1 MAATFLFAM
10 NAILPI
16 VLLILLGVFLRK
28 IKMID
33 MHFNNVLIKYV
44 FRVGLPALLFYNVY
58 KIQSFDEIN
67 WDIVIYTTIATLIIF
82 TVGIVIVKI
91 FTKDDRQ
98 KGVIL
103 QTAFRSNYALLGI
116 PLAEAIGGSAALKVV
131 SLLAAFSIP
140 LANILSVIALTMFQK
155 NEFGERISIKKM
167 ILNIVSNPLI
177 IAVFLGLFALFIRS
191 LIPTNSEG
199 VPVFTLTNQLPFS
212 ISLLKMI
219 SQTASPMALIA
230 LGGQFEI
237 SVVKPLLKQIT
248 LGVSLRILIV
258 PAITMFVAYLLQ
270 DRFTGL
276 KESYPALIA
285 LYGAPVAVSSAI
297 MAQEMG
303 GDEQLAAQL
312 VIWTTT
318 LSMFTIFI
326 TIVILRS
333 AGLI

>member
-16 VLLILLGVFLRK
+16 VLLIALGVFLRK
-28 IKMID
+28 IHLID
-33 MHFNNVLIKYV
+33 QHFNNVLIKYV
-44 FRVGLPALLFYNVY
+44 FRVGLPVLLFYNVY
-58 KIQSFDEIN
+58 QIESFDEIN
-67 WDIVIYTTIATLIIF
+67 WDIVIYTTIATLLIF
-82 TVGIVIVKI
+82 AIGIVIVKI

-98 KGVIL
+98 KGVVL
-103 QTAFRSNYALLGI
+103 QTAFRSNYALTGI
-116 PLAEAIGGSAALKVV
+116 PLAEAIGGAAALKVV
-131 SLLAAFSIP
+131 SLLAAFAIP
-140 LANILSVIALTMFQK
+140 LANVLSVIALTMFQK

-167 ILNIVSNPLI
+167 IQNIISNPLI
-177 IAVFLGLFALFIRS
+177 IAVFSGLFVLFLRS
-191 LIPTNSEG
+191 LLPTTIDG
-199 VPVFTLTNQLPFS
+199 QPIFTLKNQLPFS
-212 ISLLKMI
+212 VNFMKMI

-258 PAITMFVAYLLQ
+258 PALTIFFAYLLQ

-276 KESYPALIA
+276 RESYPALIA
-285 LYGAPVAVSSAI
+285 LYGSPVAVSSAI
-297 MAQEMG
+297 MTQEMG
-303 GDEQLAAQL
+303 GDEKLASQL
-312 VIWTTT
+312 VVWTTT
-318 LSMFTIFI
+318 FSMFTIFI